1 MKIARYYNNNDIRQD
16 EMPKPTI
23 GPGELLVKVKKS
35 GICGSDILEYYRFAK
50 MKKLGVNSL
59 VLGHEI
65 AGDIVEVGEGV
76 KKFKEGDRVFV
87 SHHVPCFDC
96 HYCNQGHHT
105 ACNLLHNTN
114 FDPGGFAEYVRIPK
128 INIEKRGVYLLDK
141 AVSYEEAVFIEPLG
155 CVCRA
160 QRLANVRKS
169 LTVLI
174 LGSGVSGI
182 LHIQLAKLRGA
193 ERVFA
198 TDINDY
204 RMEIAKKF
212 GANIVFHA
220 TYDDVPARVKE
231 FNNHRLADIVIVCT
245 GALSAAKQALDC
257 AAPGGTI
264 IFFAVPE
271 PDVKLEVPINNYWRN
286 EITIMTSY
294 GAAPDDLQEAYTW
307 ILAKRINVKD
317 LITHRFPLSKAGEAF
332 RVVCEAKESLKVIL
346 EPDKNENEE

>member
-16 EMPKPTI
+16 KMPKPTI

-35 GICGSDILEYYRFAK
+35 GICGSDILEYYRLAK
-50 MKKLGVNSL
+50 MKKLGVDSL

-65 AGDIVEVGEGV
+65 AGDIVEVGEGA

-87 SHHVPCFDC
+87 SHHVPCFNC

-160 QRLANVRKS
+160 QRLANVRKG

-193 ERVFA
+193 EKVFA
-198 TDINDY
+198 TDLNEY

-212 GANIVFHA
+212 GADIVFHA

-231 FNNHRLADIVIVCT
+231 FNNDRLADIVIVCT

-271 PDVKLEVPINNYWRN
+271 PNVKLEVPINNYWRN

-307 ILAKRINVKD
+307 ILAKRITVKD

-332 RVVCEAKESLKVIL
+332 KVVCEAKESLKVIL
-346 EPDKNENEE
+346 EPDKNED